1 MLPRYTQAASIDI
14 VVYRFDK
21 MHHTLKS
28 KGHGHITKCT
38 ERSDERCLDLV
49 FYLEGNLVIPR
60 VAIEI
65 TYKAST
71 GYGVHNLI
79 DPE

>member
-1 MLPRYTQAASIDI
+1 MLPCYTQDMSIDI

-21 MHHTLKS
+21 MHRTLKS

-49 FYLEGNLVIPR
+49 FYLEGNLVIP
-60 VAIEI
+60 
-65 TYKAST
+65 
-71 GYGVHNLI
+71 
-79 DPE
+79 